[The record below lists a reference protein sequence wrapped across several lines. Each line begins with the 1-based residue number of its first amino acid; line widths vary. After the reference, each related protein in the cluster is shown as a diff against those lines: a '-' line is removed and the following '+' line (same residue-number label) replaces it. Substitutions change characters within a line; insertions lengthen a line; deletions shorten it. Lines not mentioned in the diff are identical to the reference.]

1 MMKDQ
6 ENGRPSR
13 GPAAQDA
20 GSANPL
26 VDNDGT
32 TEALRDMESE
42 QVAALVGKLEQAR
55 AEAEAK
61 VADLKDQ
68 LLRALAE
75 TENVRRRVQRDRD
88 DAVKYATTGLAKDLL
103 PVADNLRRALAA
115 IPQEALAN
123 DEALRNLK
131 TGVEMTERLLQTAF
145 ERHQVKRIA
154 PLGEKFDSHFHQA
167 MFEVPG
173 TGQPAGTVV
182 QVLEDGYT
190 IHDRL
195 LRPALVGVAKA
206 DFLPKLSLTGAVGK
220 ANPEL
225 SAITSPARSG

>member
-1 MMKDQ
+1 MMMKD
-6 ENGRPSR
+6 ENG
-13 GPAAQDA
+13 GPPRDPA
-20 GSANPL
+20 GRRAGADTSPL

-32 TEALRDMESE
+32 AEALRDMEGDR
-42 QVAALVGKLEQAR
+42 VAALVAKLEQAR

-88 DAVKYATTGLAKDLL
+88 ESLKYATTGFAKDLL
-103 PVADNLRRALAA
+103 PVADNLRRALDA
-115 IPQEALAN
+115 IPQDALAN

-131 TGVEMTERLLQTAF
+131 TGVEMTERLLQTAL

-154 PLGEKFDSHFHQA
+154 PIGEKFDSNFHQA

-206 DFLPKLSLTGAVGK
+206 VPA
-220 ANPEL
+220 ANDNIEPDD
-225 SAITSPARSG
+225 AD

>member
-1 MMKDQ
+1 MKDQ

-13 GPAAQDA
+13 GRAAQDV

-32 TEALRDMESE
+32 AEALRDMEGDR
-42 QVAALVGKLEQAR
+42 VAALVAKLEQAR

-88 DAVKYATTGLAKDLL
+88 ESLKYATTGFAKDLL
-103 PVADNLRRALAA
+103 PVADNLRRALDA
-115 IPQEALAN
+115 IPQDALAN

-131 TGVEMTERLLQTAF
+131 TGVEMTERLLQTAL

-154 PLGEKFDSHFHQA
+154 PIGEKFDSNFHQA

-206 DFLPKLSLTGAVGK
+206 EPTPTPSNDNDPGGRAAS
-220 ANPEL
+220 
-225 SAITSPARSG
+225 